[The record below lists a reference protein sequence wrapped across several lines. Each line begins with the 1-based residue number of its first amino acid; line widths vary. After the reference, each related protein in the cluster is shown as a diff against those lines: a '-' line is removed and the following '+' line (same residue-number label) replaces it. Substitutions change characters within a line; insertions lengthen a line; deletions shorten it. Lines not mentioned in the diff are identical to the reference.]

1 MGWLDLFGFIT
12 AVICVYLIVRENDWN
27 WSIGIVNSAVLLL
40 VFYNGKLFA
49 QVGLQALYIIEGF
62 FGWYKWLQRD
72 KVTKEKIIKI
82 NKITFEKVI
91 LFIIL
96 EVVGVIILT
105 FIFKKTEDPAPF
117 LDSVI
122 TVSSIVAELMLCWKL
137 YESWIIYLLTDF
149 ISIGLLLSQGMYL
162 TMGTYVALTILCIM
176 GLVQWYKS
184 LPKRRAASWKQA

>member
-1 MGWLDLFGFIT
+1 MGWLDLFGFVT
-12 AVICVYLIVRENDWN
+12 AVICVYLIVKENDWN
-27 WSIGIVNSAVLLL
+27 WSIGIVNSAVLFL
-40 VFYNGKLFA
+40 VFYNSKLYA

-82 NKITFEKVI
+82 NKINAKKVV
-91 LFIIL
+91 LFAIL
-96 EVVGVIILT
+96 EVVGVIVLT
-105 FIFKKTEDPAPF
+105 YIFKKTEDPAPF

-149 ISIGLLLSQGMYL
+149 ISIGLLMSQGMYF
-162 TMGTYVALTILCIM
+162 TMGTYVALTILCVM
-176 GLVQWYKS
+176 GLVQWYKA
-184 LPKRRAASWKQA
+184 LPKGRDISCKQG

>member
-12 AVICVYLIVRENDWN
+12 AVICVYLIVKENDWN
-27 WSIGIVNSAVLLL
+27 WSIGIVNSAVLFL
-40 VFYNGKLFA
+40 VFYNGKLYA

-82 NKITFEKVI
+82 NKITPKKVV
-91 LFIIL
+91 LFTVL
-96 EVVGVIILT
+96 EIVGVIILT
-105 FIFKKTEDPAPF
+105 YIFKNTKDPAPF

-137 YESWIIYLLTDF
+137 YESWVIYLLTDF
-149 ISIGLLLSQGMYL
+149 ISIGLLLSQQMYL
-162 TMGTYVALTILCIM
+162 TMGTYAALTILCIM
-176 GLVQWYKS
+176 GLVQWRKS
-184 LPKRRAASWKQA
+184 LSKKGAISC